1 MNKVQR
7 LNKLHKLL
15 KIREQ
20 DVLAEF
26 KQLQKTSHDIKMQIN
41 DLSNHGIQSEHKL
54 MQNTVVIDQLTLVKN
69 FNVKIEEVIEQ
80 LNISLANNDKNF
92 LIVADKIKELR
103 TSLTSIERLT
113 DKYQL
118 IQSYE
123 KEKNAQ
129 KQIEENINYTI
140 STSE

>member
-7 LNKLHKLL
+7 LEKLQKLL

-26 KQLQKTSHDIKMQIN
+26 KQLQKTSNEIKMQIN
-41 DLSNHGIQSEHKL
+41 DLSNHGIQSEKKL
-54 MQNTVVIDQLTLVKN
+54 MQNPVVIDQLTLVKN
-69 FNVKIEEVIEQ
+69 FNAKIEVVIEQ
-80 LNISLANNDKNF
+80 LNVSLANNDKNF

-118 IQSYE
+118 IESCDQE
-123 KEKNAQ
+123 KRTQ
-129 KQIEENINYTI
+129 KQIEENINYNL